1 MLHVFTQKI
10 SFYIS
15 AYAGTFFIIQLVAH
29 VPNGFWTH
37 NLTSI
42 FLLQWA
48 MSIEHFVA
56 SSNSTSL
63 EILI

>member
-15 AYAGTFFIIQLVAH
+15 AYAETFFIIQLVAH

-37 NLTSI
+37 NLI
-42 FLLQWA
+42 HHLFLWKNEVSFKPEFIGNLA
-48 MSIEHFVA
+48 
-56 SSNSTSL
+56 
-63 EILI
+63 